1 MFKNQFK
8 RIFYIMNVDMK
19 ERKVSKKKLF
29 VRDIF
34 KVLYS
39 PLEAFKEIIK
49 KPDVKGPIL
58 ILLITVLVTAGAQY
72 ISASKTFF
80 ENPTPEADSW
90 TESTSLWTSNGV
102 LLNDTDRIVGNCSV
116 KSFSS
121 NDTCIWMKLTEIGP
135 FDCSGDSG
143 YRGLSFRIKWIHQ
156 NEKPPSS
163 NATLQLFSYEE
174 NRYFRCDLSNN
185 ITSSSNEWANLT
197 ANVGP
202 GQGWVSVNSPD
213 WKNITGL
220 EFRLAWL
227 PSDAANLT
235 MKIDDLY
242 FGEYVSPLASGF
254 FTGWLV
260 SSLMGSATDFI
271 VRWILYAGL
280 LLLTIKIFGGE
291 TGSWSALFNVVGYVF
306 AVTMVYIAIDALLI
320 NMLPSL
326 SFPLRA
332 WSPVAGEEE
341 IGLALWNQIIQD
353 NWGTIWAY
361 NLRYYLP
368 FTVHVWTA
376 ALGTIALHFAREF
389 TWKKA
394 VAISVMAYIMLILLK
409 ALIPI

>member
-1 MFKNQFK
+1 
-8 RIFYIMNVDMK
+8 MK
-19 ERKVSKKKLF
+19 EQEGNRQKLF
-29 VRDIF
+29 VREIF
-34 KVLYS
+34 RVLYS
-39 PLEAFKEIIK
+39 PLEAFKEIAK
-49 KPDVKGPIL
+49 KPDVKGPML

-90 TESTSLWTSNGV
+90 TESTSLWISNGV
-102 LLNDTDRIVGNCSV
+102 LLNDTDRIVGNYSV
-116 KSFSS
+116 NSFSS
-121 NDTCIWMKLTEIGP
+121 NDTYIWMKLTEIGP

-185 ITSSSNEWANLT
+185 MTSSSNEWANST
-197 ANVGP
+197 VSVGIE
-202 GQGWVSVNSPD
+202 QGWVSVNSPD

-242 FGEYVSPLASGF
+242 FGEYVSPLASDF

-280 LLLTIKIFGGE
+280 LLLMIKIFGGK
-291 TGSWSALFNVVGYVF
+291 TGPWSALFNVVGYVF
-306 AVTMVYIAIDALLI
+306 AVTMVYITIDALMI

-326 SFPLRA
+326 SFPLKA

-353 NWGTIWAY
+353 NWGTSWAY

-368 FTVHVWTA
+368 FTVHAWTA

-389 TWKKA
+389 AWKKA
-394 VAISVMAYIMLILLK
+394 AAISVMAYIMLIFLK

>member
-1 MFKNQFK
+1 M
-8 RIFYIMNVDMK
+8 ISVDMK
-19 ERKVSKKKLF
+19 EQEGNRQKLF
-29 VRDIF
+29 VREIF
-34 KVLYS
+34 RVLYS
-39 PLEAFKEIIK
+39 PLEAFKEIVK
-49 KPDVKGPIL
+49 KPDVKGPML

-90 TESTSLWTSNGV
+90 TESTSLWISNGV
-102 LLNDTDRIVGNCSV
+102 LLSDTDRIVGNYSV
-116 KSFSS
+116 NSFSS
-121 NDTCIWMKLTEIGP
+121 NDTYIWMKLTEIGP

-174 NRYFRCDLSNN
+174 NRYFQRDLSNN
-185 ITSSSNEWANLT
+185 MTSSSNEWANLT
-197 ANVGP
+197 VSVGIE
-202 GQGWVSVNSPD
+202 QGWVSVNSPD

-242 FGEYVSPLASGF
+242 FGEYVSPLASDF

-280 LLLTIKIFGGE
+280 LLLMIKIFGGK
-291 TGSWSALFNVVGYVF
+291 TGPWSALFNVVGYVF
-306 AVTMVYIAIDALLI
+306 AVTMVYITIDALMI

-326 SFPLRA
+326 SFPLKA

-353 NWGTIWAY
+353 NWGTSWAY

-368 FTVHVWTA
+368 FTVHAWTA

-389 TWKKA
+389 AWKKA
-394 VAISVMAYIMLILLK
+394 AAISVMAYIMLIFLK

>member
-1 MFKNQFK
+1 
-8 RIFYIMNVDMK
+8 MK
-19 ERKVSKKKLF
+19 ERKVNKQKLF
-29 VRDIF
+29 VREIF
-34 KVLYS
+34 RVLYS
-39 PLEAFKEIIK
+39 PLEAFKEIVK
-49 KPDVKGPIL
+49 KPDVKGPML

-90 TESTSLWTSNGV
+90 TESTSLWISNGV
-102 LLNDTDRIVGNCSV
+102 LLNDTDRIVGNYSV

-121 NDTCIWMKLTEIGP
+121 NDACIWMKLTEIGP
-135 FDCSGDSG
+135 FDCSEDSG

-163 NATLQLFSYEE
+163 IATLQLFSYEE
-174 NRYFRCDLSNN
+174 NRYFRCDLGNN
-185 ITSSSNEWANLT
+185 LTSSSNEWANLT
-197 ANVGP
+197 VNVGP

-260 SSLMGSATDFI
+260 SSLMGPATDFI
-271 VRWILYAGL
+271 IRWILYAGL

-291 TGSWSALFNVVGYVF
+291 TGSWSVLFNVVGYVF

-320 NMLPSL
+320 NMLSSL
-326 SFPLRA
+326 SFPLKA

-353 NWGTIWAY
+353 NWGTTLVY

-368 FTVHVWTA
+368 FTVHAWTA

-394 VAISVMAYIMLILLK
+394 AAISVMAYIMLILLK

>member
-1 MFKNQFK
+1 
-8 RIFYIMNVDMK
+8 MK
-19 ERKVSKKKLF
+19 EQEGNRQKLF
-29 VRDIF
+29 VREIF
-34 KVLYS
+34 RVLYS
-39 PLEAFKEIIK
+39 PLEAFKEIVK
-49 KPDVKGPIL
+49 KPDVKGPML

-90 TESTSLWTSNGV
+90 TESTSLWISNGV
-102 LLNDTDRIVGNCSV
+102 LLSDTDRIVGNHSV

-121 NDTCIWMKLTEIGP
+121 NDTCIWMKLIEIGP
-135 FDCSGDSG
+135 FDCSGNSG

-174 NRYFRCDLSNN
+174 NRYFRYDLSNN
-185 ITSSSNEWANLT
+185 MTSSSNEWTNLT
-197 ANVGP
+197 ANVGS
-202 GQGWVSVNSPD
+202 GHGWVPVSSPD
-213 WKNITGL
+213 WENITAL

-235 MKIDDLY
+235 MKIDDVY
-242 FGEYVSPLASGF
+242 FGEYVSPLASDF

-280 LLLTIKIFGGE
+280 LLLMIKIFGGK
-291 TGSWSALFNVVGYVF
+291 TGPWSALFNVVGYVF
-306 AVTMVYIAIDALLI
+306 AVTMVYITIDALMI

-326 SFPLRA
+326 SFPLKA

-353 NWGTIWAY
+353 NWGTSWAY

-368 FTVHVWTA
+368 FIVHAWTA

-389 TWKKA
+389 AWKKA
-394 VAISVMAYIMLILLK
+394 AAISVMAYIMLIFLK

>member
-1 MFKNQFK
+1 MKGQKVNK
-8 RIFYIMNVDMK
+8 R
-19 ERKVSKKKLF
+19 KLF
-29 VRDIF
+29 VREIF
-34 KVLYS
+34 RVLYS
-39 PLEAFKEIIK
+39 PLEAFKEIAK
-49 KPDVKGPIL
+49 KPDVKGPML

-72 ISASKTFF
+72 ISASKTSF
-80 ENPTPEADSW
+80 ENPTPETDTW

-102 LLNDTDRIVGNCSV
+102 LSDDTDRIVGNYSV

-121 NDTCIWMKLTEIGP
+121 SDTCIWMKLTEIGP

-143 YRGLSFRIKWIHQ
+143 YRGFSFRIKWIHQ

-174 NRYFRCDLSNN
+174 NRYFQCNLGNN
-185 ITSSSNEWANLT
+185 ITSSSNEWANST
-197 ANVGP
+197 VSVGIE
-202 GQGWVSVNSPD
+202 QGWVPVNSPD

-235 MKIDDLY
+235 MKIDDVY
-242 FGEYVSPLASGF
+242 FGEYVSPLASDF

-271 VRWILYAGL
+271 IRWILYAGL
-280 LLLTIKIFGGE
+280 LLLTIKIFGGK
-291 TGSWSALFNVVGYVF
+291 TGPWSALFNVVGYVF
-306 AVTMVYIAIDALLI
+306 AVTMVYITIDALLI

-326 SFPLRA
+326 SFPLKA

-353 NWGTIWAY
+353 NWGTTWTY

-368 FTVHVWTA
+368 FTFHAWTA

-389 TWKKA
+389 AWKKA
-394 VAISVMAYIMLILLK
+394 AVISVMAYIMLIFLK
-409 ALIPI
+409 AVIPI

>member
-1 MFKNQFK
+1 
-8 RIFYIMNVDMK
+8 MK
-19 ERKVSKKKLF
+19 AQKVNKKKLF
-29 VRDIF
+29 VREIF
-34 KVLYS
+34 RVLYS
-39 PLEAFKEIIK
+39 PLEAFKEIVK
-49 KPDVKGPIL
+49 KPDVKGPML

-90 TESTSLWTSNGV
+90 AESTSLWISNGV
-102 LLNDTDRIVGNCSV
+102 LLNDTDRIVGNYSV
-116 KSFSS
+116 NSFSS

-143 YRGLSFRIKWIHQ
+143 YRGLSFRVKWIHQ

-163 NATLQLFSYEE
+163 IATLQLFSYEE

-185 ITSSSNEWANLT
+185 ITSLSNEWANLT
-197 ANVGP
+197 VNVGP

-227 PSDAANLT
+227 HSDAANLT

-291 TGSWSALFNVVGYVF
+291 TGSWSVLFNVVGYVF
-306 AVTMVYIAIDALLI
+306 AVTMVYIAIDALII
-320 NMLPSL
+320 NMLSSL
-326 SFPLRA
+326 SFPLKA

-353 NWGTIWAY
+353 NWGTTLVY
-361 NLRYYLP
+361 NIRYYLP
-368 FTVHVWTA
+368 FIVHAWTA
-376 ALGTIALHFAREF
+376 TLGTIALHFAREF

-394 VAISVMAYIMLILLK
+394 AAISVMAYIMLILLK

>member
-1 MFKNQFK
+1 
-8 RIFYIMNVDMK
+8 MK
-19 ERKVSKKKLF
+19 AQEVNKKKLF
-29 VRDIF
+29 VREIF
-34 KVLYS
+34 RVLYS
-39 PLEAFKEIIK
+39 PLEAFKEIVK
-49 KPDVKGPIL
+49 KPDVKGPML

-90 TESTSLWTSNGV
+90 TESTSLWISNGV
-102 LLNDTDRIVGNCSV
+102 LLNDTDRIVGNYSV

-121 NDTCIWMKLTEIGP
+121 NDTCIWMEFTEIGP

-156 NEKPPSS
+156 NEKSPSS

-185 ITSSSNEWANLT
+185 ITSSSNEWTNLT

-235 MKIDDLY
+235 MKVDDLY

-306 AVTMVYIAIDALLI
+306 AVTMVYIAIDALII

-326 SFPLRA
+326 SFPLKA

-341 IGLALWNQIIQD
+341 LGLALWNQIIQD
-353 NWGTIWAY
+353 NWGTTLVY

-368 FTVHVWTA
+368 FTVHAWTA

-394 VAISVMAYIMLILLK
+394 AAISVMAYIMLILLK

>member
-1 MFKNQFK
+1 
-8 RIFYIMNVDMK
+8 MK

-90 TESTSLWTSNGV
+90 TESTSLWASNGV

-116 KSFSS
+116 NSFSS

-202 GQGWVSVNSPD
+202 WQGWVSVNSPD

-291 TGSWSALFNVVGYVF
+291 TGPWSALFNVVGYAF

-394 VAISVMAYIMLILLK
+394 AAISVMAYIMLILLK

>member
-1 MFKNQFK
+1 
-8 RIFYIMNVDMK
+8 MK
-19 ERKVSKKKLF
+19 EQKVNKQKLF
-29 VRDIF
+29 VREIF
-34 KVLYS
+34 RVLYS
-39 PLEAFKEIIK
+39 PLEAFKEIVK
-49 KPDVKGPIL
+49 KPDVKGPML

-90 TESTSLWTSNGV
+90 TESTSLWISNGV
-102 LLNDTDRIVGNCSV
+102 LLNDSDRIVGNYSV
-116 KSFSS
+116 NSFSS

-135 FDCSGDSG
+135 FDCSEDSG

-163 NATLQLFSYEE
+163 IATLQLFSYEE

-185 ITSSSNEWANLT
+185 LTSSSNEWANLT
-197 ANVGP
+197 VNVGP

-227 PSDAANLT
+227 HSDAANLT

-291 TGSWSALFNVVGYVF
+291 TGSWSVLFNVVGYVF
-306 AVTMVYIAIDALLI
+306 AVTMVYIAIDALII

-326 SFPLRA
+326 SFPLKA

-353 NWGTIWAY
+353 NWGTTLVY

-368 FTVHVWTA
+368 FTVHAWTA

-394 VAISVMAYIMLILLK
+394 AAISVMAYIMLILLK

>member
-1 MFKNQFK
+1 
-8 RIFYIMNVDMK
+8 MK
-19 ERKVSKKKLF
+19 EQEGNRQKLF
-29 VRDIF
+29 IREIF
-34 KVLYS
+34 RVLYS
-39 PLEAFKEIIK
+39 PLEAFKEIVK
-49 KPDVKGPIL
+49 KPDVKGPML

-90 TESTSLWTSNGV
+90 TESTSPWISNGV
-102 LLNDTDRIVGNCSV
+102 LLNDTDRIVGNYSV

-121 NDTCIWMKLTEIGP
+121 NDTYIGMKLTKIGP
-135 FDCSGDSG
+135 FNCSGDSG

-163 NATLQLFSYEE
+163 NATIQLFSYEE
-174 NRYFRCDLSNN
+174 NRYFRRDLSNN

-197 ANVGP
+197 IRFGVE
-202 GQGWVSVNSPD
+202 QSWVPVNSPD

-235 MKIDDLY
+235 MKIDDVY
-242 FGEYVSPLASGF
+242 FGEYVSPLASDF

-280 LLLTIKIFGGE
+280 LLLMIKIFGGK
-291 TGSWSALFNVVGYVF
+291 TGPWSALFNVVGYVF
-306 AVTMVYIAIDALLI
+306 AVTMVYITIDALMI

-326 SFPLRA
+326 SFPLKA

-353 NWGTIWAY
+353 NWGTSWAY

-368 FTVHVWTA
+368 FTVHAWTA

-389 TWKKA
+389 AWKKA
-394 VAISVMAYIMLILLK
+394 AAISVIAYIMLIFLK

>member
-1 MFKNQFK
+1 
-8 RIFYIMNVDMK
+8 MK
-19 ERKVSKKKLF
+19 AQKVNKQKLF
-29 VRDIF
+29 VHEIF
-34 KVLYS
+34 RVLYS
-39 PLEAFKEIIK
+39 PLEAFKEIVK
-49 KPDVKGPIL
+49 KPDVKGPML

-90 TESTSLWTSNGV
+90 TESTSLWSPNETLSC
-102 LLNDTDRIVGNCSV
+102 DTDHIAGNYSV
-116 KSFSS
+116 KSFVS
-121 NDTCIWMKLTEIGP
+121 NSTSIWMKKKIPTDVRPLV
-135 FDCSGDSG
+135 CSGDIG
-143 YRGLSFRIKWIHQ
+143 YTQLSFRIKWIHSMGALP
-156 NEKPPSS
+156 N
-163 NATLQLFSYEE
+163 NATLWLFSGNE
-174 NRYFRCDLSNN
+174 SNYLELNLESEISNSSGRWSNVTVNIGPESRGWVNSGGWEN
-185 ITSSSNEWANLT
+185 ITALAYRLSWSN
-197 ANVGP
+197 
-202 GQGWVSVNSPD
+202 
-213 WKNITGL
+213 
-220 EFRLAWL
+220 
-227 PSDAANLT
+227 AANLT

-242 FGEYVSPLASGF
+242 YGEYVSPLASGF

-326 SFPLRA
+326 SFPLKA
-332 WSPVAGEEE
+332 WSPVAGEQE

-353 NWGTIWAY
+353 NWGTSLAY

-368 FTVHVWTA
+368 FTVHAWTA

-389 TWKKA
+389 AWKKA
-394 VAISVMAYIMLILLK
+394 AAISVMAYIMLILLK

>member
-1 MFKNQFK
+1 MEF
-8 RIFYIMNVDMK
+8 
-19 ERKVSKKKLF
+19 
-29 VRDIF
+29 
-34 KVLYS
+34 
-39 PLEAFKEIIK
+39 
-49 KPDVKGPIL
+49 
-58 ILLITVLVTAGAQY
+58 
-72 ISASKTFF
+72 
-80 ENPTPEADSW
+80 
-90 TESTSLWTSNGV
+90 
-102 LLNDTDRIVGNCSV
+102 
-116 KSFSS
+116 
-121 NDTCIWMKLTEIGP
+121 TEIGP

-156 NEKPPSS
+156 NEKSPSS

-185 ITSSSNEWANLT
+185 ITSSSNEWTNLT

-235 MKIDDLY
+235 MKVDDLY

-306 AVTMVYIAIDALLI
+306 AVTMVYIAIDALII

-326 SFPLRA
+326 SFPLKA

-341 IGLALWNQIIQD
+341 LGLALWNQIIQD
-353 NWGTIWAY
+353 NWGTTLVY

-368 FTVHVWTA
+368 FTVHAWTA

-394 VAISVMAYIMLILLK
+394 AAISVMAYIMLILLK

>member
-1 MFKNQFK
+1 
-8 RIFYIMNVDMK
+8 MK
-19 ERKVSKKKLF
+19 AQKVNKKKLF
-29 VRDIF
+29 VREIF
-34 KVLYS
+34 RVLYS
-39 PLEAFKEIIK
+39 PLEAFKEIVK
-49 KPDVKGPIL
+49 KPDVKGPLL

-90 TESTSLWTSNGV
+90 TESTSLWISNGV
-102 LLNDTDRIVGNCSV
+102 LLNDSDRIVGNYSV

-121 NDTCIWMKLTEIGP
+121 NDARIWMKFTEIGP
-135 FDCSGDSG
+135 FDCSGDSD

-174 NRYFRCDLSNN
+174 NRYFKYDLSNN

-235 MKIDDLY
+235 MKVDDLY
-242 FGEYVSPLASGF
+242 FGEYVSPIASGF

-306 AVTMVYIAIDALLI
+306 AVTMVYIAIDALII

-326 SFPLRA
+326 SFPLKA
-332 WSPVAGEEE
+332 WSPVAGEEK

-353 NWGTIWAY
+353 NWYSTLAY
-361 NLRYYLP
+361 GLRDFVALV
-368 FTVHVWTA
+368 FHVWTV
-376 ALGTIALHFAREF
+376 ALGTIAIHFLREF
-389 TWKKA
+389 TWKKS
-394 VAISVMAYIMLILLK
+394 VAIVAMAYIMLFFVMPSVTWLMRGLGI
-409 ALIPI
+409 